1 MVDYSGSNEI
11 ELGNDDV
18 FDEDINVETI
28 GFPTVLPGD
37 MFPEKPDLTNPKAAQ
52 NALQEITYTDQASGL
67 GEAGRELTSNLAPG
81 TLYQYPNFGVNTMG
95 GM

>member
-37 MFPEKPDLTNPKAAQ
+37 MFPEKPDLTNPKAAEYFLPFLLDEESYLKKY
-52 NALQEITYTDQASGL
+52 ASPTMTDEQIEKAY
-67 GEAGRELTSNLAPG
+67 AP
-81 TLYQYPNFGVNTMG
+81 
-95 GM
+95 